1 MDFLKNLIQQIL
13 QYLYSF
19 IGDYG
24 LSIIAVTIVIKI
36 AILPLTIKQ
45 DKSMKAMKKIQPEI
59 EKLKEKYKDKPQEMN
74 KAMMEIYQQHKVN
87 PLGGCLPA
95 LIQMP
100 IWISLY
106 NVLQAKNDFIPA
118 GTKFL
123 LWDLTQ
129 KDHTFILPIINAA
142 IVFVQ
147 QKVMTPDTQNNEQ
160 AKIMLYTFPIMI
172 LVMSYAV
179 PTGLQIYWITSSL
192 IGFIQQMLIMN
203 VSYDKKSA

>member
-1 MDFLKNLIQQIL
+1 MLKPLENFITEIL
-13 QYLYSF
+13 KYLYNF
-19 IGDYG
+19 IGNYG

-59 EKLKEKYKDKPQEMN
+59 EGLKEKYKDNPQEMN
-74 KAMMEIYQQHKVN
+74 KAMMEIYQKNNVN

-106 NVLQAKNDFIPA
+106 NVLQPNNNFIPA

-123 LWDLTQ
+123 IWDLT
-129 KDHTFILPIINAA
+129 KGDPMFILPAINAL

-147 QKVMTPDTQNNEQ
+147 QKIMTPDSQNNEQ

-172 LVMSYAV
+172 FVMSLFV
-179 PTGLQIYWITSSL
+179 PAGLQIYWITSSA
-192 IGFIQQMLIMN
+192 IGFIQQLLIMN
-203 VSYDKKSA
+203 VTYDKK